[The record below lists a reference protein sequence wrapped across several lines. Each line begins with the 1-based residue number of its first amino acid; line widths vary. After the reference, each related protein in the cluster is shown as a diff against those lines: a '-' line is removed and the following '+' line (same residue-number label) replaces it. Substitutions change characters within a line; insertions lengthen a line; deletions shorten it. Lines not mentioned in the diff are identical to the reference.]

1 MGRRRVLLFLKSLDA
16 YSFHQSNGVSRSTNP
31 KVSRYLDD
39 RRRVHKD
46 AIEFCKSI
54 LQRKSI
60 DWDATFRSN
69 LLRPIQNVDL
79 VVAVGG
85 DGTLLQAS
93 HLLNDSIPLLGVNSD
108 PTQPQEVQEYG
119 DEFDATRSTGYLSA
133 ATVKNFEQIL
143 SNILE
148 GQTAPSELSRMS
160 IRVNSVP
167 LSTYAL
173 NDILI
178 ADPCP
183 ASVSRFSFRIR
194 KDGQSSS
201 PLVNCRSSG
210 LRVSTATGSS
220 AAMLS
225 AGGFPMPILSKD
237 LQYMVREP
245 ISREATHLSLMHGT
259 IKPEQSMDIDWYTKD
274 GLIFIDGSHPVH
286 PVQHGDTIQVSSH
299 APVLKIFLPNH
310 LLPMLV
316 LKMGSEFLRVQ
327 RILHQIRET
336 EDETKTIAEVSRI
349 KAILD
354 DKGGF
359 KSEVGAV
366 RDFLLKLKQM
376 AVSMKVLEATMIG
389 KSVSSLQSHASKDI
403 RQTARML
410 IRAWRLTVDDWIV
423 VDDNF
428 QEEGGESNKN
438 PPIEKHQ
445 GRPPLVP
452 RKFNIVSENPKKRS
466 TPSASLATKSI
477 VLEKKS
483 VEEKLEAT
491 KRKMQEAYK
500 EAHNAKRLRRT
511 QVIEV
516 RDVLRLGLAT
526 KQQHSNRLCNRRIR
540 PCVGLVR

>member
-1 MGRRRVLLFLKSLDA
+1 
-16 YSFHQSNGVSRSTNP
+16 
-31 KVSRYLDD
+31 
-39 RRRVHKD
+39 
-46 AIEFCKSI
+46 
-54 LQRKSI
+54 
-60 DWDATFRSN
+60 
-69 LLRPIQNVDL
+69 
-79 VVAVGG
+79 
-85 DGTLLQAS
+85 
-93 HLLNDSIPLLGVNSD
+93 
-108 PTQPQEVQEYG
+108 
-119 DEFDATRSTGYLSA
+119 
-133 ATVKNFEQIL
+133 
-143 SNILE
+143 
-148 GQTAPSELSRMS
+148 
-160 IRVNSVP
+160 
-167 LSTYAL
+167 
-173 NDILI
+173 
-178 ADPCP
+178 
-183 ASVSRFSFRIR
+183 
-194 KDGQSSS
+194 
-201 PLVNCRSSG
+201 
-210 LRVSTATGSS
+210 
-220 AAMLS
+220 
-225 AGGFPMPILSKD
+225 
-237 LQYMVREP
+237 
-245 ISREATHLSLMHGT
+245 
-259 IKPEQSMDIDWYTKD
+259 
-274 GLIFIDGSHPVH
+274 
-286 PVQHGDTIQVSSH
+286 
-299 APVLKIFLPNH
+299 
-310 LLPMLV
+310 
-316 LKMGSEFLRVQ
+316 MGSEFLRVQ